1 MMGFIAAA
9 LPWVMMGVAL
19 AIYLTNTGARK
30 AGDKKRDSG
39 RVSFAMGMGLLAGFL
54 VSFVGCLCLLR
65 KKIRWCV
72 TLKHGLLMIYMV

>member
-19 AIYLTNTGARK
+19 AIYLTTTGARK

-54 VSFVGCLCLLR
+54 VSFVGLVPLNWGLGIGALL
-65 KKIRWCV
+65 
-72 TLKHGLLMIYMV
+72 GALMGAVGQ